1 MKQTEMSKYLK
12 LITAGTGILF
22 LALVAWVFALGT
34 EAGAGRTGG
43 KRCVLGNLYLHLD
56 NSDSLFPMFGQILGR
71 MQQDR
76 REQVFL
82 PGKRRGA

>member
-22 LALVAWVFALGT
+22 LALVAWFLPSVL
-34 EAGAGRTGG
+34 RTGG

-71 MQQDR
+71 MQQDW